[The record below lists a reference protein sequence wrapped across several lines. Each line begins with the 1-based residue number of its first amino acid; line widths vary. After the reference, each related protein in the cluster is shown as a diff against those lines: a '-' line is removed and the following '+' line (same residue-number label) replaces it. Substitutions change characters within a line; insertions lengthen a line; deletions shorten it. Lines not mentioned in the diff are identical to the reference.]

1 MKKDTF
7 LGLESKPCGRC
18 GFAFVGINFYST
30 EYLKGVEKA
39 ASKVRAL
46 SDRYANADGSSL
58 PLKVYS
64 PEEGYILKDTCVY
77 DFGDIEASSLDE
89 LESKILGADFGENYI
104 PIFVGSDHSITYK
117 LVKRMIKEKDRIVV
131 VQFDAHSDF
140 IDEYENYPHGSVMNE
155 VSKLDRVEK
164 IIHFGIR
171 GNLNSGPAIE
181 SSREKGNI
189 VIPYVSIKSRLI
201 GLLEYLKNKKI
212 YITFDIDFLN
222 PTYAPATNC
231 PEPGG
236 PSYEETLK
244 LLKMIINASRKVVG
258 MDFVEFNPEC
268 EGANL
273 TGTTI
278 VNLIMES
285 LSYMT
290 QYTYLTKIGR

>member
-1 MKKDTF
+1 MKDTF
-7 LGLESKPCGRC
+7 LGLESKPCGKC

-46 SDRYANADGSSL
+46 SNRYANADGSSL

-89 LESKILGADFGENYI
+89 LESKILGADFGENHI
-104 PIFVGSDHSITYK
+104 PIFVGSDHSITHK
-117 LVKRMIKEKDRIVV
+117 FVKRMIKGKEKIVV

-155 VSKLDRVEK
+155 VSKLDGVEK

-171 GNLNSGPAIE
+171 GNLNSGPAIA
-181 SSREKGNI
+181 SSKEKGNI
-189 VIPYVSIKSRLI
+189 VIPYVSIKSRFI

-244 LLKMIINASRKVVG
+244 LLKMIINTSRKVVG

-290 QYTYLTKIGR
+290 QIHIFN